1 MLLSTCHPERS
12 EDLLFAVVG
21 LRFFLHLVVADLQS
35 LCDNSCSLR
44 SLAFLFSPAPALPTL
59 SSRPEQPATQIL
71 LRRSPCQE
79 PGSYRLVSLCLCRR
93 PPLPDSSEFL
103 DAFDERWPKVV
114 PQAQSFAQPEPLRSR
129 FLRPHCS
136 ADSCPDSQD
145 DPAPRCSPFL
155 QHQCCNL
162 IENKRLYQPLE
173 STFTEN
179 RGREHRVHRSKKQ
192 FTKTTKRIK
201 MATNG
206 FNPPGRH
213 SFS

>member
-93 PPLPDSSEFL
+93 PPLPASSEFL
-103 DAFDERWPKVV
+103 DAFEPTL
-114 PQAQSFAQPEPLRSR
+114 AQSRSARPILGPARAPPIPIPPTPLLCRFMPRLAGRSR
-129 FLRPHCS
+129 PSLQPIPS
-136 ADSCPDSQD
+136 ASM
-145 DPAPRCSPFL
+145 L
-155 QHQCCNL
+155 
-162 IENKRLYQPLE
+162 
-173 STFTEN
+173 
-179 RGREHRVHRSKKQ
+179 
-192 FTKTTKRIK
+192 
-201 MATNG
+201 
-206 FNPPGRH
+206 
-213 SFS
+213 